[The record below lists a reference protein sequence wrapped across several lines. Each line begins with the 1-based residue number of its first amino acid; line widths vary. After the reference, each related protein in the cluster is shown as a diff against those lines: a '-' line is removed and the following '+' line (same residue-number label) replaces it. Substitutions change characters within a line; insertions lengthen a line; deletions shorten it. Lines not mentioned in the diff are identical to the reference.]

1 MAHIV
6 MEIKT
11 TLAKTGKKDNMLSKV
26 WYLTVSF
33 SLHSIKKIQEVI
45 SGF

>member
-11 TLAKTGKKDNMLSKV
+11 TLAKTGKDNMLSKV

-33 SLHSIKKIQEVI
+33 SLHSIKKI
-45 SGF
+45 